1 MFIKIFC
8 GDSQKYLLLQST
20 NVTLDKTT
28 RFIHSDL
35 YPIMCAYIDE
45 MSLPVGEVPIGEEG
59 IEKIEHLCDSFT
71 SIAQTAYNDKNVLV
85 SVNAFISDMF
95 SNVPYSSLYPV
106 LSEEEK
112 HYKYEW
118 SQKCCDSVKEQPL
131 SAYNKKLSV
140 IEVDGKTYITSGA
153 IYIMNDDGKT
163 IDRV

>member
-8 GDSQKYLLLQST
+8 GDSQKYLLLQT
-20 NVTLDKTT
+20 NNVTLDKTT

-45 MSLPVGEVPIGEEG
+45 MSLPVGEEDIK
-59 IEKIEHLCDSFT
+59 KIEQLCDSFT

-85 SVNAFISDMF
+85 SVNAAISDMF
-95 SNVPYSSLYPV
+95 SNIPYSSLCPV
-106 LSEEEK
+106 LSEKEEY
-112 HYKYEW
+112 YKNEW
-118 SQKCCDSVKEQPL
+118 KTICNSAKEQPL
-131 SAYNKKLSV
+131 SVCNKKLSV